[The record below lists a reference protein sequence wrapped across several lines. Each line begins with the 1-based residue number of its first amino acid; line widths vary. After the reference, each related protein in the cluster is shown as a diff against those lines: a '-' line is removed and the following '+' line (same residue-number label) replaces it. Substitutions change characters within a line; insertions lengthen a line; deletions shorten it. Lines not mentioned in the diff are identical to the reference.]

1 MDLTVE
7 RSALRAELARLRR
20 VLQARPARPILSAV
34 LLEVAV
40 GSDRL
45 QMRASSG
52 DLSLHTTCPVTTR
65 RGGQVAVDARILQS
79 LVEQL
84 PSEPI
89 TMRALA
95 RWAEV
100 ESAGVSARLP
110 AWPAE
115 DYPASPSVTGGTVD
129 LPARTLRS
137 GLRRTGFVVRG
148 DTPVHQQAVQL
159 TVGGGRLA
167 LIATDGRRIA
177 RVVAPL
183 GDAASPLVELLPSR
197 LVVELDRFLDAA
209 GDASVSCTVG
219 DRHLSFRLGARV
231 LVSGR
236 LETRFPACDGLLNA
250 ERPYRVRCERRSLR
264 EAVERAAVVFDD
276 DHRRLDLSIG
286 PDSLRVSAGSPARGQ
301 VSEDVPATYQGPSLD
316 LGVDIRYLLD
326 YLAVETAERVTMAFS
341 DEARLVCWSGEG
353 EDIDEYRYVVA
364 SMCHV

>member
-34 LLEVAV
+34 LLEGVV

-45 QMRASSG
+45 QMRASGG

-65 RGGQVAVDARILQS
+65 RGGQVAVDAHTLQS
-79 LVEQL
+79 LVERL

-89 TMRALA
+89 MMRSLA

-110 AWPAE
+110 TWPAD
-115 DYPASPSVTGGTVD
+115 DYPASPIVTGATVD
-129 LPARTLRS
+129 LPARTLRG
-137 GLRRTGFVVRG
+137 GLRRTRFVVRG

-159 TVGGGRLA
+159 TVGGGSLV
-167 LIATDGRRIA
+167 LTATDGRRLA

-183 GDAASPLVELLPSR
+183 GDASSRLVELLPRR
-197 LVVELDRFLDAA
+197 LVVELDGFLDAA

-219 DRHLSFRLGARV
+219 DRHVSFRHGDRM

-236 LETRFPACDGLLNA
+236 LETRFPACDGLFNA
-250 ERPYRVRCERRSLR
+250 ERPYRVRCERRLLR
-264 EAVERAAVVFDD
+264 EAVERAAVVSDD
-276 DHRRLDLSIG
+276 EHRRLDLAIAPHSIT
-286 PDSLRVSAGSPARGQ
+286 VSAGSPARGQ
-301 VSEDVPATYQGPSLD
+301 VSAAVPATCQGPSLD
-316 LGVDIRYLLD
+316 VGVDIHYLLD